1 MMGRAV
7 DPVALSQALIR
18 CPSVTPV
25 EGGALQ
31 LLKTELAALGFDGHI
46 VSFSQEGTP
55 DVDNLFARFGKG
67 GRNFCFAGH
76 TDVVPVGDEAAWE
89 NDPFGGQIIDGVL
102 HGRGAA
108 DMKAAIAAFTA
119 AVAGFLADNPD
130 FDESISYL
138 ITGDEEGPSV
148 NGTVKLLEWAKA
160 RGEVFDLCVVGEPTN
175 PNELGEMIKIGRRG
189 SMNGYITVHGVQCHI
204 AYPHHGDNPITRL
217 VKMLDSLISEP
228 LDHGNDHFDPSSL
241 QISSVDVGNNAT
253 NIIPARANAI
263 FNIRFNDMHSSKSLT
278 DWCRAKFDEIGGRY
292 DFRVEVSGESF
303 ITPPGELSEL
313 MSAAVEDVL
322 GRRPALSTTGG
333 TSDARF
339 ICHYC
344 PVAEFGMIGQTM
356 HKVNEQAAVADIEA
370 LTTIYR
376 RMLDRYFRQ

>member
-1 MMGRAV
+1 MGRAV

-31 LLKTELAALGFDGHI
+31 LLKTELAALGFNGHI

-55 DVDNLFARFGKG
+55 DVDNLFARFGTG

-138 ITGDEEGPSV
+138 ITGDE
-148 NGTVKLLEWAKA
+148 
-160 RGEVFDLCVVGEPTN
+160 
-175 PNELGEMIKIGRRG
+175 
-189 SMNGYITVHGVQCHI
+189 
-204 AYPHHGDNPITRL
+204 
-217 VKMLDSLISEP
+217 
-228 LDHGNDHFDPSSL
+228 
-241 QISSVDVGNNAT
+241 
-253 NIIPARANAI
+253 
-263 FNIRFNDMHSSKSLT
+263 
-278 DWCRAKFDEIGGRY
+278 
-292 DFRVEVSGESF
+292 
-303 ITPPGELSEL
+303 
-313 MSAAVEDVL
+313 
-322 GRRPALSTTGG
+322 
-333 TSDARF
+333 
-339 ICHYC
+339 
-344 PVAEFGMIGQTM
+344 
-356 HKVNEQAAVADIEA
+356 
-370 LTTIYR
+370 
-376 RMLDRYFRQ
+376 